1 MLRKTTMPRSPLIA
15 PSILAAD
22 FSRLGQEIADIDAAG
37 ADWIHIDVMDGHFVP
52 NISFGPAIIKSVRRN
67 TKKFFDCH
75 LMISPAD
82 PYFGA
87 FKDAGVDLLTVHAEA
102 GPHLHRSLQA
112 IKALGLKAGAAINP
126 GTPVSALE
134 SVIDLLD
141 LVLVM
146 SVNPGFG
153 GQAFIP
159 GSIEKIAQAK
169 ALIGGRNIEIEVDG
183 GVTENNA
190 AALTKAG
197 ATVLVAGSAIFSAKG
212 VEGYRTQIDVIRAQ
226 AVLGASH

>member
-1 MLRKTTMPRSPLIA
+1 MPRPALIA

-22 FSRLGQEIADIDAAG
+22 FGRLGQEVADVDAAG

-67 TKKFFDCH
+67 SKKFFDCH
-75 LMISPAD
+75 LMIAPAD

-134 SVIDLLD
+134 PVMDLLD
-141 LVLVM
+141 LVLIM

-159 GSIEKIAQAK
+159 HSLQKIAQAK
-169 ALIGGRNIEIEVDG
+169 ALIGKRKIEIEVDG
-183 GVTENNA
+183 GVTASNA
-190 AALTKAG
+190 GELAKAG
-197 ATVLVAGSAIFSAKG
+197 ATVLVAGSAVFSARG
-212 VEGYRTQIDVIRAQ
+212 VEGYRKQIDAIRA
-226 AVLGASH
+226 GASI

>member
-1 MLRKTTMPRSPLIA
+1 MRRPALIA

-22 FSRLGQEIADIDAAG
+22 FSRLGQEVADVEAAG

-52 NISFGPAIIKSVRRN
+52 NISFGPPIIKSVRRN

-134 SVIDLLD
+134 PVLDLLD

-146 SVNPGFG
+146 GVNPGFG

-159 GSIEKIAQAK
+159 NTIQKVEQAK
-169 ALIGGRNIEIEVDG
+169 ALIGKRAIEIEVDG
-183 GVTENNA
+183 GVTEKNA
-190 AALTKAG
+190 GALTKAG
-197 ATVLVAGSAIFSAKG
+197 ATVLVAGSAVFSARG
-212 VEGYRTQIDVIRAQ
+212 IEGYRARIDGIRAQ
-226 AVLGASH
+226 AAAGISA

>member
-1 MLRKTTMPRSPLIA
+1 LAKRLPILIPLAQIGF
-15 PSILAAD
+15 ILMSWTGILCRT
-22 FSRLGQEIADIDAAG
+22 FHSGLQSSNPCG
-37 ADWIHIDVMDGHFVP
+37 
-52 NISFGPAIIKSVRRN
+52 
-67 TKKFFDCH
+67 H
-75 LMISPAD
+75 LMIAPAD
-82 PYFGA
+82 SYIGA

-112 IKALGLKAGAAINP
+112 IRALGLKAGAAINP

-134 SVIDLLD
+134 SVIELLD

-159 GSIEKIAQAK
+159 GSVEKIAQAK

-212 VEGYRTQIDVIRAQ
+212 IEGYRTRIDAIRAQ
-226 AVLGASH
+226 AVLGFSA